1 MSRIETMSA
10 EMSIPTLLWLEL
22 IMGGGAMKDWCK
34 NELTTIIW
42 LRNDVSPDMIGLDL
56 SAYSQTHH
64 WDQNNLGQSCTYKTK
79 AKRNLQ
85 SSMCIECYVHFPV
98 PNLNTE
104 STSAGELVIR
114 ASGEGY
120 HCLPKITKA
129 EEVIVNFPF
138 LGPWIQNMIM
148 FNS

>member
-1 MSRIETMSA
+1 
-10 EMSIPTLLWLEL
+10 
-22 IMGGGAMKDWCK
+22 
-34 NELTTIIW
+34 
-42 LRNDVSPDMIGLDL
+42 
-56 SAYSQTHH
+56 
-64 WDQNNLGQSCTYKTK
+64 
-79 AKRNLQ
+79 
-85 SSMCIECYVHFPV
+85 MCIECYVHFPV

-138 LGPWIQNMIM
+138 LAP
-148 FNS
+148 